1 MAGLGNS
8 RPKTQAQNSA
18 AICAILLQLETFQ
31 NLGNDPQFFQ
41 PWKQECLEK
50 EEKLS
55 HESENSC
62 PSFGTRFPKNGHSVS
77 VSAFNSSKGRK
88 VSTTNIFFLLF
99 PLIAN
104 DFWGHSK
111 Q

>member
-1 MAGLGNS
+1 MVGLGNS

-18 AICAILLQLETFQ
+18 PTGAILLQLETFQ

-55 HESENSC
+55 HKSENHA
-62 PSFGTRFPKNGHSVS
+62 PVS
-77 VSAFNSSKGRK
+77 GLDFQKTAIVGSSTYTVHFSNERL
-88 VSTTNIFFLLF
+88 TY
-99 PLIAN
+99 
-104 DFWGHSK
+104 
-111 Q
+111 